1 MRGVVS
7 LLLLAVLCWANVG
20 VSSGGTIISP
30 FDCQSANFHQ
40 PDTSPW
46 LSVSRGPGFYVS
58 NVFQYWLTQ
67 EFIYGIDATS
77 EWLETQQWQLPSE
90 VRPVN
95 GLVLTYYD
103 NAPDQQVLRVVLLDA
118 RNCLLEY
125 YVTSVRPPAP
135 PKYRLTTTYCF
146 DAGLPLWQKIAPD
159 DSTSM
164 SNVRLLYLVS
174 LTHVAV
180 VSAETIQPLRIIKL
194 PAGEIPVTSVVGAV
208 YRRNKTGTGADQLFI
223 IRGSNQTRQPSSEFL
238 YYRVD
243 TQESQLTFDHVTYLQ
258 GASDTLFTNGNTMEL
273 YWTEVVANRNNDT
286 QGLLY
291 GYNLSPPHHFRQGSL
306 NFTSWPQL
314 QVNKEAMMITS
325 THQSNGRLGYTIYAV
340 SLDQALP
347 SLQLADSLFV
357 ADATLPSLG
366 QGTFFHQ
373 DPQYQDIDFSVVM
386 ASHNVAGNACLQV
399 FFHCPGDSTESR
411 CHIG

>member
-1 MRGVVS
+1 MRGLVS

-67 EFIYGIDATS
+67 EFIYGIDATYVPPHTPHRTHNRTHHRTHHRTHACCSVIHRS

-125 YVTSVRPPAP
+125 YITSVRPPAP

-180 VSAETIQPLRIIKL
+180 VSADTIQPLRIIKVRHAHAHAHTRTRTHTHTHTHAL
-194 PAGEIPVTSVVGAV
+194 VCFNVLIH
-208 YRRNKTGTGADQLFI
+208 
-223 IRGSNQTRQPSSEFL
+223 RGSSSQPAR
-238 YYRVD
+238 YR
-243 TQESQLTFDHVTYLQ
+243 
-258 GASDTLFTNGNTMEL
+258 
-273 YWTEVVANRNNDT
+273 
-286 QGLLY
+286 
-291 GYNLSPPHHFRQGSL
+291 
-306 NFTSWPQL
+306 
-314 QVNKEAMMITS
+314 
-325 THQSNGRLGYTIYAV
+325 
-340 SLDQALP
+340 
-347 SLQLADSLFV
+347 
-357 ADATLPSLG
+357 
-366 QGTFFHQ
+366 
-373 DPQYQDIDFSVVM
+373 
-386 ASHNVAGNACLQV
+386 
-399 FFHCPGDSTESR
+399 
-411 CHIG
+411 